1 MKQVFQNPKTGKT
14 TIEEITPPTLK
25 PGGILVQN
33 TFSLVSAGTERTI
46 LTLAKKGLL
55 AKARERPEYVRKFAM
70 LAKTKGIKA
79 AWQVAKSKLT
89 TDIALGYSAAGTVLE
104 AADDVKEFNAG
115 DRVAI
120 AGQDYASHAEICFV
134 PKNLVV
140 KIPKRVKDNAAA
152 FTTIGAI
159 AMQGIRRAS
168 LSQGERVAVIGLGLL
183 GQLAVR
189 ILRAYGHPVIGFD
202 IDRKKV
208 ALAVKNG
215 AEGVMVT
222 NKGIDEKAVDVF
234 TDGRGVDAAL
244 IYASSK
250 DDAPVKLAV
259 SITREKGRIVQ
270 IGNVLANI
278 PWRDFYK
285 KELTYH
291 SSNSYG
297 PGRYDPTYEEEGND
311 YPFGYVRWTEQRNM
325 EEFLRL
331 LDEERITVDDITTGV
346 FPIEDAEKAY
356 ERIMNPGAAP
366 IFGML
371 LKYEAANIPATIA
384 LHATD
389 PAVSQDTRVTIGLI
403 GVGSFATSTILP
415 HLKEYMKKNKDGSV
429 RLHAICSAHGK
440 KAKDIGDAWGAEY
453 VTNDYKK
460 ILEDLR
466 INLVIV
472 ATRHSSHAKI
482 AEDVLKA
489 HKNLYIEKPL
499 ALREEDIERI
509 VKRASNAKGMLF
521 VGFNRRF
528 STHFKEA
535 KRIFKNREEP
545 RMILYRVNYPFEE
558 KDHWSYARE
567 EGGRIIGEDCHF
579 VDALSFLAGAK
590 PVKVHASAVP
600 VGGGIAQ
607 EENVII
613 TIEHENGSI
622 GTIFYSALGNFKMP
636 KEYIEI
642 HGGGN
647 IMTIDNFKSAKL
659 ITPEKNHNFSLRHQN
674 KGYTEELAAVIDAI
688 KEGKRSPI
696 SLEDIYYSHLA
707 TFAAV
712 ESLKTGEVIEL

>member
-1 MKQVFQNPKTGKT
+1 MKQIFQNPKTGKT

-25 PGGILVQN
+25 SGGILVQN
-33 TFSLVSAGTERTI
+33 TFSLVSAGTERNI

-55 AKARERPEYVRKFAM
+55 AKAKERPEYVRKFAM

-104 AADDVKEFNAG
+104 AAGNVQEFKAG

-120 AGQDYASHAEICFV
+120 AGQDYASHAEVCFV
-134 PKNLVV
+134 PKNLAV
-140 KIPKRVKDNAAA
+140 KIPKGVTDEAAA
-152 FTTIGAI
+152 FATIGAI
-159 AMQGIRRAS
+159 ALQGIRRAQ

-202 IDRKKV
+202 IDKKKV
-208 ALAVKNG
+208 TLAIKNG
-215 AEGVMVT
+215 AVGSVVT
-222 NKGIDEKAVDVF
+222 KKGIDEKAIETF
-234 TDGRGVDAAL
+234 TEGRGVDAAL

-250 DDAPVKLAV
+250 DDAPLKLAV
-259 SITREKGRIVQ
+259 KITREKGRVVQ
-270 IGNVLANI
+270 IGNVLAMI

-297 PGRYDPTYEEEGND
+297 PGRYDSAYEEDGHD
-311 YPFGYVRWTEQRNM
+311 YPFGYVRWTEGRNI

-331 LDEERITVDDITTGV
+331 LAEERISVTDITTGT

-371 LKYEAANIPATIA
+371 LKYEAARTPSTIA

-389 PAVSQDTRVTIGLI
+389 PAASQDARINIGLI
-403 GVGSFATSTILP
+403 GVGSFTTSTILP
-415 HLKEYMKKNKDGSV
+415 HLKEYIKQNKDESV

-460 ILEDLR
+460 ILEDIR

-489 HKNLYIEKPL
+489 GKNLYIEKPL
-499 ALREEDIERI
+499 ALNEDEMERI
-509 VKRASNAKGMLF
+509 IKRASSAKSILF

-535 KRIFKNREEP
+535 KRIFTGGEEP

-567 EGGRIIGEDCHF
+567 EGGRVIGEDCHF
-579 VDALSFLAGAK
+579 VDAVSFLAGSK

-600 VGGGIAQ
+600 VGGGVAQ

-642 HGGGN
+642 HGGGR
-647 IMTIDNFKSAKL
+647 IMTIDNFKGAKL
-659 ITPEKNHNFSLRHQN
+659 ITQEKNHKLSLRHQN
-674 KGYTEELAAVIDAI
+674 KGYTEELAAVIGAI

-696 SLEDIYYSHLA
+696 SLEEIYYSHLA

-712 ESLKTGEVIEL
+712 ESLKTGETVEL